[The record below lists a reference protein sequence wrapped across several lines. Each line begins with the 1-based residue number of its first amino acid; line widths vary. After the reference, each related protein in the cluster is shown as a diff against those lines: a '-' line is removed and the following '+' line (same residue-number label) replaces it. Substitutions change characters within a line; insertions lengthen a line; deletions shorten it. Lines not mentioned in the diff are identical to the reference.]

1 MNITEQRE
9 AVRFLVT
16 HRVSVQRACV
26 LVQLQRATFR
36 YQPRP
41 LADDDVAGE
50 LRALAQEQPRYG
62 YRRMWALLR
71 RKRVINAKRVHRLWK
86 RAGLQVQRTKH
97 RQQRRERPVPV
108 AAAYPRHVWAYD
120 FVEDRDSHDTVLR
133 ILTVIDEFTREG
145 LAIDVELTT
154 SAERVIS
161 VLTQLV
167 ARHGAPEYLRSDNGS
182 EFVALAVQAWLA
194 QREITTLYIDPGCP
208 WQNGKDERFNGTLRD
223 ECLNMYLFV
232 SVREARVRVE
242 AFRRHYNEERPHS
255 RLGYQTPSE
264 FKQAWYKS
272 QANEPDSHIPT

>member
-120 FVEDRDSHDTVLR
+120 FVEDRDSCQGRRTFDPDR
-133 ILTVIDEFTREG
+133 RWFLTHPRQ
-145 LAIDVELTT
+145 
-154 SAERVIS
+154 SH
-161 VLTQLV
+161 LTQ
-167 ARHGAPEYLRSDNGS
+167 
-182 EFVALAVQAWLA
+182 
-194 QREITTLYIDPGCP
+194 ITDSCCPRPPMVFDP
-208 WQNGKDERFNGTLRD
+208 
-223 ECLNMYLFV
+223 
-232 SVREARVRVE
+232 
-242 AFRRHYNEERPHS
+242 PHS
-255 RLGYQTPSE
+255 LIVPPYPPPS
-264 FKQAWYKS
+264 ARAS
-272 QANEPDSHIPT
+272 GNCAH